1 MTSAG
6 RRARSSGVI
15 LTVAV
20 GTFLAVALAAG
31 GARAQA
37 QSQAGGA
44 AAGGAAGQR
53 PPVRATSTVEVID
66 VGRGVDEIISKVRGQ
81 QRGQGGAPRAAGTD
95 KGPTAGTPP
104 RAEQQA
110 AAQAAAAHE
119 HDGDDLRPERP
130 ERPRSRP
137 DHERHD
143 PHRADHDAAR
153 RAQQQADRARESHRP

>member
-1 MTSAG
+1 MTTAR
-6 RRARSSGVI
+6 RRARPSGAI
-15 LTVAV
+15 LTVAL

-37 QSQAGGA
+37 QAQGGA
-44 AAGGAAGQR
+44 GAAGQR

-66 VGRGVDEIISKVRGQ
+66 VGRGVDEIISKVRAQ
-81 QRGQGGAPRAAGTD
+81 QRGQAGLPRAAGAD

-104 RAEQQA
+104 RTEQQA
-110 AAQAAAAHE
+110 AAQAGDAHD
-119 HDGDDLRPERP
+119 HDGDDLRAERP

-153 RAQQQADRARESHRP
+153 RTQQQADRARESRRP